1 MLARATR
8 FYRRAA
14 PASIPECTYTS
25 MVRTPGN
32 VKTPLPLSDC
42 FSACHFLTIQP
53 TASQSAKAGTAP
65 RPSRQ
70 SRFRTAASVL
80 SFCTGGRSPRSEYS
94 RMHRLSDCF
103 KPFCPLSSGTNSAHC
118 PATVAGPFTL
128 PSPWRPSH
136 LTSCCGQPCRP
147 AGHAVERASAQSSRV
162 GPFPDSTLGKE
173 TRVASLQSG
182 LRTVRCYPAR
192 VGCS

>member
-94 RMHRLSDCF
+94 RMHRRSDCF
-103 KPFCPLSSGTNSAHC
+103 KPFCPLSSGTNSALC
-118 PATVAGPFTL
+118 AVTVADPFTL
-128 PSPWRPSH
+128 PSPLAAESPYKLLWTASSPRWARGGESER
-136 LTSCCGQPCRP
+136 SKQPR
-147 AGHAVERASAQSSRV
+147 RASSRQHFAE
-162 GPFPDSTLGKE
+162 GDESRLSPK
-173 TRVASLQSG
+173 LQNQD
-182 LRTVRCYPAR
+182 RAR
-192 VGCS
+192 YAVIRHA